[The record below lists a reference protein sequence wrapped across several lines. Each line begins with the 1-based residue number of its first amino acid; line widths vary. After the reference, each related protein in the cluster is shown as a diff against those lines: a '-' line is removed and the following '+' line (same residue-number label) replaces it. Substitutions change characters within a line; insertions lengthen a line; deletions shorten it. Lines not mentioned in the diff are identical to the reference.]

1 MTATIKDLLNQQAD
15 VNRRIERAQRPQPSD
30 PVPAD
35 KPKKKA
41 PKKKPKS
48 EES

>member
-15 VNRRIERAQRPQPSD
+15 VNRRIERARN

-35 KPKKKA
+35 EPKKKA
-41 PKKKPKS
+41 PKKKPKN
-48 EES
+48 EAR